1 MKGTKQ
7 KESIP
12 ALVILLQMNLRRCL
26 EKKQNGG
33 IRGYSSHM
41 SKKQVETAV
50 IGVAALQQ
58 RDDKNALKLS
68 KIEGELGSLGSAVKE
83 NLNCLKRK
91 EPTSSARVGTPSPEK
106 GSNSLFGHP
115 SDDSLDHADSL
126 INETPSLQV
135 EMLDNRGKVV
145 ASGCIVG
152 GDIFHSRKVMPTEK
166 RVLIEEVHD
175 QSALVWD
182 APQGNGWVH
191 LRDLEMPAW
200 VIWSADRLQPMPIR
214 NWLVDIKESCSQVVF
229 FRNGSYT
236 VRSLSSWNDS

>member
-1 MKGTKQ
+1 
-7 KESIP
+7 
-12 ALVILLQMNLRRCL
+12 
-26 EKKQNGG
+26 
-33 IRGYSSHM
+33 
-41 SKKQVETAV
+41 QVETAV

-135 EMLDNRGKVV
+135 EMLDNRGKELYLIHVDGV
-145 ASGCIVG
+145 WYSHDIVHELKYMCIAG
-152 GDIFHSRKVMPTEK
+152 WMALNEMVMDPIC
-166 RVLIEEVHD
+166 LDSLEEAEAQFSFVE
-175 QSALVWD
+175 LTIMY
-182 APQGNGWVH
+182 
-191 LRDLEMPAW
+191 DL
-200 VIWSADRLQPMPIR
+200 
-214 NWLVDIKESCSQVVF
+214 
-229 FRNGSYT
+229 
-236 VRSLSSWNDS
+236 